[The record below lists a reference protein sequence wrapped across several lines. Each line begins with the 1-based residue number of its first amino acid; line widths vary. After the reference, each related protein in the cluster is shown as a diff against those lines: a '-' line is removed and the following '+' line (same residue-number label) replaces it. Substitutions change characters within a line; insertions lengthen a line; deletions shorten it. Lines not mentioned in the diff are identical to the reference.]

1 MSARRINSKKL
12 SSTRLANET
21 AALRKAKDIIHII
34 YNTNQSTEKK
44 HFDQQEDKLIK
55 QIHHIGFILAN
66 FINCSCRGNGVSP
79 EVIKA
84 LDSWNTLQP
93 DFCKLLIQIDKN
105 E

>member
-1 MSARRINSKKL
+1 MSARRINSKKYTSKRL
-12 SSTRLANET
+12 EESS
-21 AALRKAKDIIHII
+21 ALRKARDIINII
-34 YNTNQSTEKK
+34 HSTNQSTEKM
-44 HFDQQEDKLIK
+44 HFDQQEDKLMK
-55 QIHHIGFILAN
+55 EIHHIGFILAT

>member
-12 SSTRLANET
+12 SRSRSAEET
-21 AALRKAKDIIHII
+21 ALRKAKDIICII
-34 YNTNQSTEKK
+34 HNTNQSTEKK
-44 HFDQQEDKLIK
+44 HFDHQEDKLMK
-55 QIHHIGFILAN
+55 QIQQIGFILAT

-79 EVIKA
+79 EVVEAI
-84 LDSWNTLQP
+84 DSWNTLQS